1 VISYSVTQRTQE
13 IGIRMA
19 LGSSMGRV
27 QRDVI
32 AKTLRLAVAGIV
44 LGTAASLAVA
54 RLIASLLFATS
65 PWDAGTFAGMA
76 VALLA
81 VAVVSGYIPARRA
94 SRIDPLVALRDN

>member
-1 VISYSVTQRTQE
+1 
-13 IGIRMA
+13 MA
-19 LGSSMGRV
+19 LGSSTGRV

-44 LGTAASLAVA
+44 LGTAASLVVA
-54 RLIASLLFATS
+54 RLIASMLFATS
-65 PWDAGTFAGMA
+65 PWDGTTYGGMA

-94 SRIDPLVALRDN
+94 SRIDPMVALRDN